1 MSSTK
6 SLLMVQAEAEQAER
20 VAKALERRR
29 NTLHKI
35 IAGLSTLPVDKQWE
49 LKRNECDYRT
59 LARQAID
66 ARIKAD
72 KLQAQADRMAVKL
85 ATVGVWA

>member
-6 SLLMVQAEAEQAER
+6 SLLMIQAEAEQANR

-29 NTLHKI
+29 SALHKV
-35 IAGLSTLPVDKQWE
+35 IAGLSTLPVDRQWE
-49 LKRNECDYRT
+49 LKRTECDYST

-72 KLQAQADRMAVKL
+72 RLQAQADRMAVKM
-85 ATVGVWA
+85 ATAGVWA